1 MKKQNHNSIPKEV
14 FLETFLENIEFVIFD
29 LEATGG
35 NPLKSGLTEVFA
47 ISFEKEETETKS
59 FHSLINPHMRIPSIV
74 RELTKITNE
83 MVRDAPTAEEV
94 MPAFFEFIKG
104 KVLVSHNTLC
114 DIKFLDHYSRKLNK
128 IPLENFFLCTH
139 LLSEKL
145 IPESQH
151 KSLSGLCA
159 HLGIILEPNHRA
171 EQDAICT
178 KDLFSHILKKLD
190 HKGIKT
196 LKEAIVFQG
205 DLASA
210 IKIGW
215 EIEESSTKKIPR
227 TVGTLSFQGPSKET
241 LLGVAS
247 PDCHEA
253 FHKLKNLAQLPK
265 QLARILTKAHKLEF
279 LKHDNLLEAK
289 LTTLVEEEKNSRSL
303 EKLHLGPHFTF
314 GLAIIKISRD
324 LYEFSVSHPIEKN
337 LFFYGPFINYKSAE
351 KLLQFLAETLFDKKP
366 QRGKFLLDSEDLEI
380 LTLVLAKE
388 KYRYLLRS
396 LRFLLKKRS
405 LKQYLESFSSF
416 SYLEKFHNTLTNL
429 REESGLL
436 FLENLSPSP
445 GGKIYSILFGQLG
458 ESLTITQA
466 YDSWLTS
473 RQGIEFIRQ
482 FLLNLPQSQ
491 SISTKP
497 LTKKEA
503 SVFNLILGFRLMQNP
518 RKNKKSSIFT
528 SKEKLIELTK
538 SNYET

>member
-1 MKKQNHNSIPKEV
+1 MRKQQHTLTPQKL
-14 FLETFLENIEFVIFD
+14 FLETFLEDTEFVIFD

-47 ISFEKEETETKS
+47 LSFAKEKTETAS
-59 FHSLINPHMRIPSIV
+59 FHSLVNPGMRIPSIV
-74 RELTKITNE
+74 RKLTKITNE
-83 MVRDAPTAEEV
+83 MVKDAPTAEEI

-128 IPLENFFLCTH
+128 TNLENFFLCTH

-151 KSLSGLCA
+151 KSLSGLCL
-159 HLGIILEPNHRA
+159 HLGISLVEPNHRA
-171 EQDAICT
+171 EQDTLCT
-178 KDLFSHILKKLD
+178 KELFSHILKKLD

-196 LKEAIVFQG
+196 LKEAILFQG

-215 EIEESSTKKIPR
+215 EIKESSIKKIPKA
-227 TVGTLSFQGPSKET
+227 VGTLYFQDSLKKT

-247 PDCHEA
+247 PNCYET
-253 FHKLKNLAQLPK
+253 FHKLKNLAHMPK
-265 QLARILTKAHKLEF
+265 QLARTLTKAHELEF
-279 LKHDNLLEAK
+279 VKHDNLLEAK

-303 EKLHLGPHFTF
+303 EKLHLGPNFIF
-314 GLAIIKISRD
+314 GLEVTKISQD
-324 LYEFSVSHPIEKN
+324 LYEFSVSHPKEKN
-337 LFFYGPFINYKSAE
+337 LFFYGPFTNYKSAE
-351 KLLQFLAETLFDKKP
+351 KLLNFLAETLFDTKP
-366 QRGKFLLDSEDLEI
+366 KRGKFLLNSHELEI
-380 LTLVLAKE
+380 LTLVLAKD

-396 LRFLLKKRS
+396 LKSIFKKRN

-416 SYLEKFHNTLTNL
+416 SYLEKFYDTVINL
-429 REESGLL
+429 REKSGLL
-436 FLENLSPSP
+436 FLENLSPAA
-445 GGKIYSILFGQLG
+445 GGKVYSIFFGQLG

-473 RQGIEFIRQ
+473 CQGLEFIRL
-482 FLLNLPQSQ
+482 FLLNLPQNQ

-503 SVFNLILGFRLMQNP
+503 NIFNLVLWFSNTKNP
-518 RKNKKSSIFT
+518 SQSKNNNFFI
-528 SKEKLIELTK
+528 SKEELIELSK
-538 SNYET
+538 NIL